1 MARHAQS
8 TGVQLKPN
16 LNAGAITGIL
26 VALSGSEKL
35 PHFLDLFNW
44 VWHFHQIP
52 PGRHNIYRTRP
63 SKNRLKLR
71 QIDSHGTNLAPGEEL
86 QPVASTALGFPLNY
100 WKCLVLTC
108 ANICWLSH
116 LAICASY
123 HITIKYFRYHIYI
136 YTILYYHSCKS
147 VRGVLYNWPLPIL
160 PTISP
165 SISDLRRK
173 LWQPPLEIG
182 DRFVVATSVRSIVL
196 LVRSVVFVP
205 PKRIAKLSRHE
216 ISWDP
221 THVGYCLFLWQLFMQ
236 NI

>member
-8 TGVQLKPN
+8 TGVQLKPI

-26 VALSGSEKL
+26 VASCSSLRVTKIATLLGFKL
-35 PHFLDLFNW
+35 NGFDIFTRFPR
-44 VWHFHQIP
+44 
-52 PGRHNIYRTRP
+52 RHNIYRTRP

-71 QIDSHGTNLAPGEEL
+71 QIDSHGTNLAPGVEL

-136 YTILYYHSCKS
+136 YYHSCKS